1 VVVAREDTPGDRRL
15 AAYLVAKTTA
25 GVPQSELRAF
35 LKERLPDYMVPAS
48 FMLLDR
54 LPLTPSGK
62 VDRRALPA
70 PDRARRELERELVAP
85 RNDTETRIAAIWRD
99 VVGLDRVG
107 VTENFFELGGHS
119 LLLPQVVHRLRAAFQ
134 LEVPLRA
141 LFDEP
146 TVEGLAI
153 TIQELLL
160 EEIERQLGEEEAVV
174 E

>member
-1 VVVAREDTPGDRRL
+1 
-15 AAYLVAKTTA
+15 
-25 GVPQSELRAF
+25 
-35 LKERLPDYMVPAS
+35 MMPAS
-48 FMLLDR
+48 FMVLDR

-70 PDRARRELERELVAP
+70 PDRARRELEREFVAP
-85 RNDTETRIAAIWRD
+85 SNDMEARIAAIWRD
-99 VVGLDRVG
+99 VLGLDRVG
-107 VTENFFELGGHS
+107 ITESFFELGGHS

-146 TVEGLAI
+146 TVEGLAF

-160 EEIERQLGEEEAVV
+160 EEIERQFGEEEAVV